1 MWWGGCISR
10 FYSLHRQTKDPKIR
24 TSSFVLP
31 AAAVLVSAAV
41 LSAAAVPGSAA
52 PPADPGAP
60 GRYIV
65 QYAAT
70 ADVAGEAA
78 GLRAQGLA
86 VGRTFTHAFRGA
98 VVTASPAQAAA
109 LARSGRVVS
118 VEADARVSVS
128 ETQQPAPWG
137 LDRVDQRPL
146 PLSGSYSWTSSGAGV
161 TVYVVDTGVL
171 AAHTEFAGRIT
182 PGWSAVADGRG
193 SSDCNGHG
201 THVAGTVAGSTYGV
215 AKGATIVP
223 VRVLDCNGSGFN
235 SDVVAGL
242 DWVAANHAA
251 GAPAVVNLSLGGAA
265 SSAVDTA
272 IQAVMNDGVA
282 AVVAAGNSAV
292 DACGSS
298 PARVPAAV
306 TVAASDSADRQA
318 SFSNVGSCVDLYAPG
333 VGITSAYHT
342 SAGASASMS
351 GTSMAAPHVAGA
363 AAVLLS
369 QSPAFTPAQVANALT
384 SSATA
389 GVVVGASSGTPNRLL
404 FSAVDTLAPAPAPA
418 PTAPAPTVTSVAPG
432 GNATGVAAGTNVTAT
447 FSTAVLGV
455 SAGTFVLKNAAG
467 ATVPA
472 AVTYNAT
479 TRTATLDPAAALAA
493 DTTFTATLVGGTSA
507 IRDSAGT
514 PLATVSWTFLT
525 GPAPAITG
533 YTPGSNALLV
543 RRGNNV
549 SVMFSEAVQGVNG
562 ATFTVKNAATGAL
575 VPAAV
580 FRNGTTNQWILDPQ
594 QALAAKTKY
603 TVTVTGGGTAIRDL
617 AGNQLSGRTWQFTT
631 GSY

>member
-1 MWWGGCISR
+1 M
-10 FYSLHRQTKDPKIR
+10 
-24 TSSFVLP
+24 
-31 AAAVLVSAAV
+31 LVSAV
-41 LSAAAVPGSAA
+41 LSAAALPAA
-52 PPADPGAP
+52 AVAPADPGAT

-65 QYAAT
+65 QYAPGT
-70 ADVAGEAA
+70 DVAAEAA

-86 VGRTFTHAFRGA
+86 VGRTFTHAIRGA
-98 VVTASPAQAAA
+98 LVTASPAQAAA
-109 LARSGRVVS
+109 LAKSGRVVS
-118 VEADARVSVS
+118 VEADALVGISD
-128 ETQQPAPWG
+128 TQQPAPWG

-146 PLSGSYSWTSSGAGV
+146 PLSGSYSWASSGTGV
-161 TVYVVDTGVL
+161 TAYVVDTGVL
-171 AAHTEFAGRIT
+171 ASHTEFAGRIT
-182 PGWSAVADGRG
+182 SGWTAVADGRG

-201 THVAGTVAGSTYGV
+201 THVAGTVAGTTYGV
-215 AKGATIVP
+215 AKSATIVP
-223 VRVLDCNGSGFN
+223 VRVLDCNGSGYN

-265 SSAVDTA
+265 SSTVDTA
-272 IQAVMNDGVA
+272 IQSVVNDGVT

-318 SFSNVGSCVDLYAPG
+318 SFSNFGSCVDLYAPG
-333 VGITSAYHT
+333 VGISSAYHT
-342 SAGASASMS
+342 SSTATASMS

-369 QSPAFTPAQVANALT
+369 QNPALTPAQVSGALT
-384 SSATA
+384 SNATA
-389 GVVVGASSGTPNRLL
+389 GVVAGATSGTPNRLL
-404 FSAVDTLAPAPAPA
+404 YSAAAAPAPVPAPAPAPA
-418 PTAPAPTVTSVAPG
+418 VTAVTPG
-432 GNATGVAAGTNVTAT
+432 ANATAVAAGTNVTAT
-447 FSTAVLGV
+447 FSTAVQGV
-455 SAGTFVLKNAAG
+455 TGGTLVLRNSAG
-467 ATVPA
+467 ATIPA
-472 AVTYNAT
+472 AVSYNAT
-479 TRTATLDPAAALAA
+479 TRTATLDPAAGLAA

-514 PLATVSWTFLT
+514 PLASVSWSFLT

-549 SVMFSEAVQGVNG
+549 SVTFSEAVQGVNG
-562 ATFTVKNAATGAL
+562 TTFTVKNAATGAQ
-575 VPAAV
+575 VPANV
-580 FRNGTTNQWILDPQ
+580 FRNGTTNQWILDPSQ
-594 QALAAKTKY
+594 PLAAKTKY
-603 TVTVTGGGTAIRDL
+603 TVTVTGGGTAVRDL
-617 AGNQLSGRTWQFTT
+617 AGNQLTGRTWQFTT

>member
-1 MWWGGCISR
+1 M
-10 FYSLHRQTKDPKIR
+10 
-24 TSSFVLP
+24 LP
-31 AAAVLVSAAV
+31 TAAVLASAVV
-41 LSAAAVPGSAA
+41 LSAASVPAA
-52 PPADPGAP
+52 AAQPADAGAE

-65 QYAAT
+65 QYAANV
-70 ADVAGEAA
+70 DVAEEAA
-78 GLRAQGLA
+78 GLRSQGLA
-86 VGRTFTHAFRGA
+86 IGRTFTHAFRGA

-109 LARSGRVVS
+109 LVRSGRVVS
-118 VEADARVSVS
+118 VEADAPVRIA

-161 TVYVVDTGVL
+161 TAYVVDTGVL
-171 AAHTEFAGRIT
+171 ASHSDFAGRIT
-182 PGWSAVADGRG
+182 SGWTAVADGRG

-215 AKGATIVP
+215 AKGATVVP
-223 VRVLDCNGSGFN
+223 VRVLDCNGSGYN

-242 DWVAANHAA
+242 DWVAANHPA
-251 GAPAVVNLSLGGAA
+251 GVPAVVNLSLGGAA
-265 SSAVDTA
+265 SSAVDSA

-318 SFSNVGSCVDLYAPG
+318 TFSNFGSCVDLYAPG

-342 SAGASASMS
+342 STGATASMS

-369 QSPAFTPAQVANALT
+369 RNPALTPAQVSSALV
-384 SSATA
+384 SNATA
-389 GVVVGASSGTPNRLL
+389 GTITGATSGTPNRLL
-404 FSAVDTLAPAPAPA
+404 HSAAVAPAPTPA
-418 PTAPAPTVTSVAPG
+418 PTAPAPTVTAVTPG
-432 GNATGVAAGTNVTAT
+432 GNATAVAAGTNVTAT
-447 FSTAVLGV
+447 FSHAVQGV
-455 SAGTFVLKNAAG
+455 TGGTFVLRD
-467 ATVPA
+467 ATGGT
-472 AVTYNAT
+472 VTASVSYNAT
-479 TRTATLDPAAALAA
+479 TRTATLDPVAGLAA
-493 DTTFTATLVGGTSA
+493 DTTFTATLVGGVSA

-514 PLATVSWTFLT
+514 PLASVSWTFLT

-533 YTPGSNALLV
+533 FTPGSNALLV

-549 SVMFSEAVQGVNG
+549 GVTFSEAVQGVNG
-562 ATFTVKNAATGAL
+562 TTFTVKNAATGAL

-617 AGNQLSGRTWQFTT
+617 AGNQLGGRTWQFTT

>member
-1 MWWGGCISR
+1 M
-10 FYSLHRQTKDPKIR
+10 LNKDPKIR
-24 TSSFVLP
+24 TSFFVLP
-31 AAAVLVSAAV
+31 ATAVLVSAAV
-41 LSAAAVPGSAA
+41 LSSASGPAVAA
-52 PPADPGAP
+52 PAAGAGEA

-65 QYAAT
+65 QYTAA
-70 ADVAGEAA
+70 ADVAEEAA
-78 GLRAQGLA
+78 RLRVQGLA

-118 VEADARVSVS
+118 VEADAPVSIS
-128 ETQQPAPWG
+128 EVQQPAPWG

-146 PLSGSYSWTSSGAGV
+146 PLSGSYSWASSGAGV
-161 TVYVVDTGVL
+161 TAYVVDTGIL
-171 AAHTEFAGRIT
+171 ASHSDFAGRIT
-182 PGWSAVADGRG
+182 AGWTAVADGRG

-201 THVAGTVAGSTYGV
+201 THVAGTVAGSTHGV
-215 AKGATIVP
+215 AKGATVVP
-223 VRVLDCNGSGFN
+223 VRVLDCNGSGYN

-242 DWVAANHAA
+242 EWVAASHAA
-251 GAPAVVNLSLGGAA
+251 GTPAVVNLSLGGPA

-282 AVVAAGNSAV
+282 AVVAAGNSAA

-318 SFSNVGSCVDLYAPG
+318 SFSNFGSCVDLYAPG

-342 SAGASASMS
+342 SSGATASMS

-369 QSPAFTPAQVANALT
+369 QNAALTPAQVSSALV
-384 SSATA
+384 SNATA
-389 GVVVGASSGTPNRLL
+389 GVIGGTASGTPNRLL
-404 FSAVDTLAPAPAPA
+404 YAAAPAPAPA
-418 PTAPAPTVTSVAPG
+418 PTAPAPTVTAVAPG
-432 GNATGVAAGTNVTAT
+432 GNTTAVAAGTNVTAT
-447 FSTAVLGV
+447 FSAVVQGV
-455 SAGTFVLKNAAG
+455 TGATFVLKDAAG

-472 AVTYNAT
+472 SVSYNAT
-479 TRTATLDPAAALAA
+479 TRTAALDPAAALAA
-493 DTTFTATLVGGTSA
+493 DSTYTATLVGGTSA
-507 IRDSAGT
+507 IRDNAGT
-514 PLATVSWTFLT
+514 PLASISWTFLT

-549 SVMFSEAVQGVNG
+549 SVTFSEAVQGVNG
-562 ATFTVKNAATGAL
+562 TTFTVKNSATGVP

-580 FRNGTTNQWILDPQ
+580 FRNGATNQWILDPQ

-603 TVTVTGGGTAIRDL
+603 TVTVTGGGTAVRDL

>member
-1 MWWGGCISR
+1 M
-10 FYSLHRQTKDPKIR
+10 
-24 TSSFVLP
+24 
-31 AAAVLVSAAV
+31 LVSAV
-41 LSAAAVPGSAA
+41 LSAAALPAA
-52 PPADPGAP
+52 AVAPADPGAT

-65 QYAAT
+65 QYAPGT
-70 ADVAGEAA
+70 DVAAEAA
-78 GLRAQGLA
+78 GLQAQGLA
-86 VGRTFTHAFRGA
+86 VGRTFTHAIRGA
-98 VVTASPAQAAA
+98 LVTASPAQAAA
-109 LARSGRVVS
+109 LAKSGRVVS
-118 VEADARVSVS
+118 VEADALVGISD
-128 ETQQPAPWG
+128 TQQPAPWG

-146 PLSGSYSWTSSGAGV
+146 PLSGSYSWASSGTGV
-161 TVYVVDTGVL
+161 TAYVVDTGVL
-171 AAHTEFAGRIT
+171 ASHTEFAGRIT
-182 PGWSAVADGRG
+182 SGWTAVADGRG

-201 THVAGTVAGSTYGV
+201 THVAGTVAGTTYGV
-215 AKGATIVP
+215 AKSATIVP
-223 VRVLDCNGSGFN
+223 VRVLDCNGSGYN

-272 IQAVMNDGVA
+272 IQSVVNDGVT

-318 SFSNVGSCVDLYAPG
+318 SFSNFGSCVDLYAPG
-333 VGITSAYHT
+333 VGISSAYHT
-342 SAGASASMS
+342 SSTATASMS

-369 QSPAFTPAQVANALT
+369 QNPALTPAQVSGALT
-384 SSATA
+384 SNATA
-389 GVVVGASSGTPNRLL
+389 GVVAGATSGTPNRLL
-404 FSAVDTLAPAPAPA
+404 YSAAAAPAPVPAPAPAPA
-418 PTAPAPTVTSVAPG
+418 VTAVTPG
-432 GNATGVAAGTNVTAT
+432 ANATAVAAGTNVTAT
-447 FSTAVLGV
+447 FSTAVQGV
-455 SAGTFVLKNAAG
+455 TGGTFVLRNSAG
-467 ATVPA
+467 ATIPA
-472 AVTYNAT
+472 AVSYNAT
-479 TRTATLDPAAALAA
+479 TRTATLDPAAGLAA

-514 PLATVSWTFLT
+514 PLASVSWSFLT

-549 SVMFSEAVQGVNG
+549 SVTFSEAVQGVNG
-562 ATFTVKNAATGAL
+562 TTFTVKNAATGAQ
-575 VPAAV
+575 VPANV
-580 FRNGTTNQWILDPQ
+580 FRNGTTNQWILDPSQ
-594 QALAAKTKY
+594 PLAAKTKY
-603 TVTVTGGGTAIRDL
+603 TVTVTGGGTAVRDL
-617 AGNQLSGRTWQFTT
+617 AGNQLTGRTWQFTT